1 MPGVDAGGGLP
12 MIRVRALIIASHP
25 LPCLAVT
32 AMATLLTAEAAPP
45 GFGSQRLALVAMA
58 MLAGQLSVGWS
69 NDAVDADRDA
79 VAVRTDKPTVTG
91 LISVRS
97 LWLGAAGAL
106 VVSLALAAAIS
117 GATLAIDA
125 VTLAAAWAYNLGLKA
140 TAWSGLMYA
149 LAFGL
154 LPAYATS
161 ALPGHPLPRLAV
173 TIAAALLGLGAH
185 FANVLPDLAD
195 DARSGVRG
203 LPQRVAAWFG
213 AGATRGV
220 ALILLLAASVLLLI
234 AASPGRQWVAVVGLC
249 AACVLAVVG
258 ALGRGKVP
266 FLAAIAI
273 AGVDVLIFAAGGEA
287 LTAGPLLVS
296 SLGR

>member
-1 MPGVDAGGGLP
+1 MPGVDVGGGLP

-45 GFGSQRLALVAMA
+45 GFGSERLALVAMA

-69 NDAVDADRDA
+69 NDAIDANRDA
-79 VAVRTDKPTVTG
+79 TAARTDKPTVTG

-106 VVSLALAAAIS
+106 VVTLALAAAIS
-117 GATLAIDA
+117 GVTLVIDA

-140 TAWSGLMYA
+140 TAWSGLTYA

-203 LPQRVAAWFG
+203 LPQRVAAGFG
-213 AGATRGV
+213 ARAARGV

-234 AASPGRQWVAVVGLC
+234 AASPGRRWV
-249 AACVLAVVG
+249 AVVG
-258 ALGRGKVP
+258 ALGGGKVP

-273 AGVDVLIFAAGGEA
+273 AGVDVAIFAAGGEA
-287 LTAGPLLVS
+287 LTAAGPLLVG